1 MSTPKPT
8 HYLVVRSPYAEA
20 LCLGIKSAEFRSWA
34 HRLAGKR
41 VAIAVAKSPTPQ
53 GAIAEELDLWE
64 AEQHERTALHSLAS
78 KATHGRVIGEV
89 TFGEAGESEWPYP
102 GEPCVLVNDAKL
114 WTEAEWL
121 ESKGGLG
128 LRPL

>member
-1 MSTPKPT
+1 MSKPT

-41 VAIAVAKSPTPQ
+41 VAIAVAKAPTPH

-64 AEQHERTALHSLAS
+64 AGPQESAALHFTAS
-78 KATHGRVIGEV
+78 KAPHGKIIGEV
-89 TFGEAGESEWPYP
+89 TFGAAGECDYPYP
-102 GEPCVLVNDAKL
+102 GELCVLVDSCKL
-114 WTEAEWL
+114 WPREEWL

>member
-1 MSTPKPT
+1 MQKPT

-34 HRLAGKR
+34 PRLAGKR
-41 VAIAVAKSPTPQ
+41 VAIAVAKSPTPP
-53 GAIAEELDLWE
+53 GAIAKELDLWE
-64 AEQHERTALHSLAS
+64 ADPQERTALHSIAS
-78 KATHGRVIGEV
+78 QDRHGKVIGEV
-89 TFGEAGESEWPYP
+89 TFGIAGEADFPYP
-102 GEPCVLVNDAKL
+102 GELCVLVDSCKL
-114 WTEAEWL
+114 WPREEWL

>member
-1 MSTPKPT
+1 MPKPT

-41 VAIAVAKSPTPQ
+41 VAIAVAKAPTPP
-53 GAIAEELDLWE
+53 GSIAEELGLWE
-64 AEQHERTALHSLAS
+64 ADQRERTALHWLEYQSP
-78 KATHGRVIGEV
+78 HGKIIGEV
-89 TFGEAGESEWPYP
+89 QFGAAGGCDFPYP
-102 GEPCVLVNDAKL
+102 GRLCVLVESAKL
-114 WTEAEWL
+114 WPREEWM

>member
-1 MSTPKPT
+1 MPKPT

-34 HRLAGKR
+34 HRLAGKH
-41 VAIAVAKSPTPQ
+41 VAIAVAKAPTPP
-53 GAIAEELDLWE
+53 GSIAEELDLWE
-64 AEQHERTALHSLAS
+64 ADQHERDSLHKTNRMAP
-78 KATHGRVIGEV
+78 HGKIIGEV
-89 TFGEAGESEWPYP
+89 QFGAAGECDFPYP
-102 GEPCVLVNDAKL
+102 GELCVLVESAKL
-114 WTEAEWL
+114 WPREEWM